1 MWEDPAD
8 FFKTTT
14 SPVVKEIGAGG
25 LWIFWEGVGGLSSE
39 YSYETKAPPFFM
51 EVVSKKNVVLFSK
64 ACCQWNGHTLWRSK
78 INMRI
83 PTSGLTLVKKVVQQQ
98 KGAEFVTWPGISSQ
112 LSQLLQHGIS
122 VFSSNQTMQNLCQ
135 EDSIHLVDYATRR
148 RQLMTLE
155 NIQALATTISE
166 MAKWGPPEKKH
177 GWSDDRHD
185 YISWT
190 FSECCIKK
198 KWRPLGE
205 KTQSNFEFQSK
216 NLRLR
221 SLWIVGGTTWVWCQC
236 CEARQCAHTGAK
248 ELLSAAW
255 SVKRDDL

>member
-1 MWEDPAD
+1 MANVRGSSRLLQNHDIPSGQRDWSGWLVN
-8 FFKTTT
+8 FL
-14 SPVVKEIGAGG
+14 G
-25 LWIFWEGVGGLSSE
+25 GVGGLSSE
-39 YSYETKAPPFFM
+39 YSYEPKAPPFFV

-64 ACCQWNGHTLWRSK
+64 ACWQRNGRTLWRSK
-78 INMRI
+78 INMWI
-83 PTSGLTLVKKVVQQQ
+83 PPSGLTLVKKVVQQQ

-177 GWSDDRHD
+177 GWLAWLH
-185 YISWT
+185 
-190 FSECCIKK
+190 
-198 KWRPLGE
+198 
-205 KTQSNFEFQSK
+205 
-216 NLRLR
+216 
-221 SLWIVGGTTWVWCQC
+221 
-236 CEARQCAHTGAK
+236 
-248 ELLSAAW
+248 LLSCFRMLLKKMEFPIGKKQRKTILSFKAKIW
-255 SVKRDDL
+255 DLEVCEL